1 MSAQTLTRTHMV
13 RETLEVAPGSV
24 VTLSGWVSRRRDL
37 GSIVFIDL
45 RDRSGVIQLV
55 FDAAKGTPRA
65 ALELAGQLRSEYVIA
80 ARGTVVARDEQSVN
94 PKIETGRIEVAVE
107 ALEVINESKTPPF
120 YIQDGLDVDEAV
132 RLRYRYLD
140 LRRPEMLR
148 MLRLRHE
155 VARAMRR
162 YLDDHGFLEIETPML
177 TRSTPEGARD
187 YLVPSRL
194 QPGEFYALPQSPQLF
209 KQLLMVAGVERY
221 YQMARCFRD
230 EDLRADRQPEFTQFD
245 IEQSFIP
252 QETFQSMME
261 EMMVEVFRS
270 VLGVELPTPFPRM
283 SYQEAMERYGSDKPD
298 LRFGLELVDLSDLVA
313 DSEFRVFRD
322 ALAAGGVVKAVRA
335 PKCAGFTRKQTD
347 EWNQFAAAHGLPG
360 LATIALTES
369 GVKSSIG
376 KFFSAEALANMA
388 ARAGAETGDLVFI
401 AAGPR
406 AVVLPALGAVRSR
419 LGADL
424 ELLEPGF
431 RFLWVV
437 DFPLLEYDPEE
448 GRYVAM
454 HHPFTMPKWEDL
466 DLLRTDPLAVRAQ
479 AYDLVLNGFEVAGG
493 SMRIYRREIQNQMF
507 ERIGFSPEEAY
518 EKFGFLLDAFE
529 YGTPPHGGIAFGFDR
544 LVMIMGG
551 RKSLRD
557 CIAFPKTSSGT
568 DLLTGAPSGVSPEQL
583 AVLGLRTTAGSG
595 AVGAGR
601 G

>member
-1 MSAQTLTRTHMV
+1 MNGPTLIRSHMVHDTLQVPAGGQVTLT
-13 RETLEVAPGSV
+13 
-24 VTLSGWVSRRRDL
+24 GWVSRRRDL

-45 RDRSGVIQLV
+45 RDRTGIIQLV
-55 FDAAKGTPRA
+55 FDAEKGTPKA
-65 ALELAGQLRSEYVIA
+65 VLERAGQLRSEYVIA
-80 ARGTVVARDEQSVN
+80 VKGTVVQRDEKVVN
-94 PKIETGRIEVAVE
+94 PKIETGHIELSVQE
-107 ALEVINESKTPPF
+107 LEILNASKTPPF
-120 YIQDGLDVDEAV
+120 YIEDGIEVDEAV

-140 LRRPEMLR
+140 LRRPEMQQ
-148 MLRLRHE
+148 MLKLRHQ

-162 YLDDHGFLEIETPML
+162 YLDEHGFLEVETPML

-252 QETFQSMME
+252 KETFQSMME
-261 EMMVEVFRS
+261 EMMVEVFRD
-270 VLGVELPTPFPRM
+270 VLGVNLATPFLRL

-298 LRFGLELVDLSDLVA
+298 IRFGLELTDLGDLVTET
-313 DSEFRVFRD
+313 EFRVFRD

-335 PKCAGFTRKQTD
+335 PGCATWSRKQLD
-347 EWNQFAAAHGLPG
+347 EWNQFVASYGLRG
-360 LATIALTES
+360 LATIALTEG
-369 GVKSSIG
+369 GVKSSIA
-376 KFFSAEALANMA
+376 KFFTEDELRALAS
-388 ARAGAETGDLVFI
+388 RAGAEMGDLVFI

-406 AVVLPALGAVRSR
+406 QVVLPALGAVRSR

-424 ELLEPGF
+424 KLAKDGF
-431 RFLWVV
+431 HFLWVV
-437 DFPLLEYDPEE
+437 DFPLLEYDEEE

-466 DLLRTDPLAVRAQ
+466 PLLADNPLAVRAE

-507 ERIGFSPEEAY
+507 ERLGFSPEEAY

-568 DLLTGAPSGVSPEQL
+568 DLLTGAPGDVSPEQL
-583 AVLGLRTTAGSG
+583 AVLGLDLAERVRSAKSL
-595 AVGAGR
+595 V
-601 G
+601 

>member
-1 MSAQTLTRTHMV
+1 MVHDTLQVPAGGQVTLT
-13 RETLEVAPGSV
+13 
-24 VTLSGWVSRRRDL
+24 GWVSRRRDL

-45 RDRSGVIQLV
+45 RDRTGIIQLV
-55 FDAAKGTPRA
+55 FDAEKGTPKA
-65 ALELAGQLRSEYVIA
+65 VLERAGQLRSEYVIA
-80 ARGTVVARDEQSVN
+80 VKGTVVQRDETVVN
-94 PKIETGRIEVAVE
+94 PKIETGHIELSVQE
-107 ALEVINESKTPPF
+107 LEILNASKTPPF
-120 YIQDGLDVDEAV
+120 YIEDGIEVDEAV

-140 LRRPEMLR
+140 LRRPEMQQ
-148 MLRLRHE
+148 MLKLRHQ

-162 YLDDHGFLEIETPML
+162 YLDEHGFLEVETPML

-252 QETFQSMME
+252 KETFQSMME
-261 EMMVEVFRS
+261 EMMVEVFRD
-270 VLGVELPTPFPRM
+270 VLGVNLATPFLRL

-298 LRFGLELVDLSDLVA
+298 IRFGLELTDLGDLVTET
-313 DSEFRVFRD
+313 EFRVFRD
-322 ALAAGGVVKAVRA
+322 ALAAGGGVKAVRA
-335 PKCAGFTRKQTD
+335 PGCATWSRKQLD
-347 EWNQFAAAHGLPG
+347 EWNQFVASYGLRG
-360 LATIALTES
+360 LATIALTEG
-369 GVKSSIG
+369 GVKSSIA
-376 KFFSAEALANMA
+376 KFFTEDELRALAS
-388 ARAGAETGDLVFI
+388 RAGAETGDLVFI

-406 AVVLPALGAVRSR
+406 QVVLPALGAVRSR

-424 ELLEPGF
+424 KLAKDGF
-431 RFLWVV
+431 HFLWVV
-437 DFPLLEYDPEE
+437 DFPLLEYDEEE

-466 DLLRTDPLAVRAQ
+466 PLLADNPLAVRAE

-507 ERIGFSPEEAY
+507 ERLGFSPEEAY

-568 DLLTGAPSGVSPEQL
+568 DLLTGAPGDVSPEQL
-583 AVLGLRTTAGSG
+583 AVLGLDLAERVRSAKSL
-595 AVGAGR
+595 V
-601 G
+601 